1 MHGGAAVGGPKLVA
15 AMENRRNYYR
25 ILQVQPGAPVEIIRA
40 SYRTLMQRLKVHPDL
55 GGDHR
60 TAALINEAYAVL
72 TNPARRA
79 AYDRELEARLLGA
92 RGQDASATGTTR
104 ALAGGHCHFCGAGW
118 AGRGGERADAA
129 CARCGSP
136 LHCATPALA
145 AADGRRAIPRL
156 PRHYPVTLYTEWPP
170 AAGLRGETRDVSPHG
185 ISFVTT
191 ELIPPEAVVKLDSE
205 FCRAVLKVANTRVED
220 DGADGLWLV
229 GAQFLAVAF
238 PRARG
243 GFLSAEA

>member
-1 MHGGAAVGGPKLVA
+1 MHGGAAGDGHKLVA

-40 SYRTLMQRLKVHPDL
+40 SYRTLMQRLKAHPDL
-55 GGDHR
+55 GGDHHS
-60 TAALINEAYAVL
+60 AALINEAYAVL
-72 TNPARRA
+72 ANPARRA
-79 AYDRELEARLLGA
+79 AYDRELEARVFGA
-92 RGQDASATGTTR
+92 RGTDTSATGTAR
-104 ALAGGHCHFCGAGW
+104 SLAAARCHFCGAGW
-118 AGRGGERADAA
+118 AGGGERTDAN
-129 CARCGSP
+129 CGRCGSP
-136 LHCATPALA
+136 LHCAAPELA

-156 PRHYPVTLYTEWPP
+156 PRQYPVTIYTEWPP

-185 ISFVTT
+185 ISFVTS
-191 ELIPPEAVVKLDSE
+191 ELIPPEAVVKLESE
-205 FCRAVLKVANTRVED
+205 LCRAVLKVANTRVEE

-238 PRARG
+238 PHPRG